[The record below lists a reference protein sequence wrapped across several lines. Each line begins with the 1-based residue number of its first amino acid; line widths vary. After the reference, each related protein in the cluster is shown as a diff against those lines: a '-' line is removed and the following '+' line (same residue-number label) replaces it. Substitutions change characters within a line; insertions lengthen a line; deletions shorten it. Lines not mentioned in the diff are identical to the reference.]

1 MRYILIFYVL
11 IFISKINAQQEK
23 NIIYLKYDK
32 SMIVNEYY
40 DTLKNLHIELKFTIS
55 SKDIDAKPTTYNYII
70 DNISLDGDLKFEDIK
85 DKISK
90 EESKKIRLTSLNDL
104 RELKTC
110 NLFLL
115 LADSRIFL
123 INNNNSSIMLL
134 STNGNTSSC
143 RKNKYLT
150 PSSLHFCNVLNIV

>member
-1 MRYILIFYVL
+1 M

-123 INNNNSSIMLL
+123 IKKSKGTFYKYGLGYKSTQRGIEYSNSIL
-134 STNGNTSSC
+134 
-143 RKNKYLT
+143 KN
-150 PSSLHFCNVLNIV
+150 

>member
-1 MRYILIFYVL
+1 MRYILIFFVL

-70 DNISLDGDLKFEDIK
+70 DNISLDGDLKF
-85 DKISK
+85 
-90 EESKKIRLTSLNDL
+90 
-104 RELKTC
+104 
-110 NLFLL
+110 
-115 LADSRIFL
+115 
-123 INNNNSSIMLL
+123 
-134 STNGNTSSC
+134 
-143 RKNKYLT
+143 
-150 PSSLHFCNVLNIV
+150 